1 MTALVL
7 DGLSVRYGGVAAL
20 DGLTLRHDAGGVVG
34 LIGPNGAGKTTLLNV
49 LSGVVRPTGGTALL
63 DGADLGRLPV
73 HRISALGVARTFQ
86 DLKVFSSLTAL
97 ENVLVPATARA
108 GLAAAA
114 LGRGEAARRTAAA
127 GLLDRVG
134 LAAVAGVP
142 AGALPYGMQR
152 RLELARALA
161 ARPRLLLLDEP
172 LAGLSGAESGELTAL
187 VAGIA
192 AGDSDFAGSAGGVTV
207 LLVEH
212 DVASVLAVSDRV
224 VVLDHGALLADGA
237 PAEVRA
243 DPAVRAAY
251 LGGEWAA
258 T

>member
-1 MTALVL
+1 MTALAL

-49 LSGVVRPTGGTALL
+49 LSGVVRPTGGTARL

-127 GLLDRVG
+127 ELLGRVG
-134 LAAVAGVP
+134 LAAVAGVR

-152 RLELARALA
+152 RLEVARALA

-187 VAGIA
+187 VATIA
-192 AGDSDFAGSAGGVTV
+192 AGGSDFAGGVTV

-237 PAEVRA
+237 PAQIRA